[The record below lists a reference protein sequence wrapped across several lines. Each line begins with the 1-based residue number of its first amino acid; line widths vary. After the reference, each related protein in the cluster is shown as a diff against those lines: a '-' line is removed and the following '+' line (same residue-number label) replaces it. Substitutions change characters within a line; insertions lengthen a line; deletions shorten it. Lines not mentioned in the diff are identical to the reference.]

1 MRNKIYLLNDFDYIE
16 EFLKDDELCWELGK
30 IIVQK
35 NWRMPSL
42 SADEIRKLAAIDN
55 GSIIKGITD
64 KPLYDLVI
72 CILRQCCEDGY
83 YNGKRY
89 FEVSEMPVYNPILLL
104 SELKFYHFAITV
116 LYENPETI
124 SNLLHNRNLFSSE
137 ISIEDLKE
145 QGNRAFKAYRSA
157 EAKIRKQINA
167 FSDPEYIFEIVTKE
181 LKKLME
187 LLPAGFAAAMRCAVF
202 EDDLPIYKEL
212 GYGERWNTIPMPPII
227 PNLLRH
233 FSKSER
239 TTPDGK
245 VAVSVY
251 DLNDAMFL
259 FYSRESANTFKKR
272 YEIENCS
279 ILVKSNGLWLK
290 EKAKKKNNIEGNQIK
305 FAGTV
310 LFGWFLFIRRQQMQ
324 IYILHG
330 YVDGLTDPVVSTD
343 YSTVYDAMKTAYEEA
358 IDDAEQ
364 TPDELECSFLE
375 GYSATAVVH
384 GDWHEWQISIAELPS
399 VALIKNERGE
409 HE

>member
-42 SADEIRKLAAIDN
+42 SADEIRKLASIDN

-83 YNGKRY
+83 YNGKKY

-104 SELKFYHFAITV
+104 SELKFYHFSITV

-124 SNLLHNRNLFSSE
+124 SNLLHSRNLFSSE
-137 ISIEDLKE
+137 VSIEDLKE

-157 EAKIRKQINA
+157 EAKIRKQIHA

-181 LKKLME
+181 LKKLMD

-202 EDDLPIYKEL
+202 EDDFPIYKEL
-212 GYGERWNTIPMPPII
+212 GYGERWNTIPMSPII

-259 FYSRESANTFKKR
+259 FYSRESANAFKKR

-290 EKAKKKNNIEGNQIK
+290 EKAKKRNNTEGN
-305 FAGTV
+305 
-310 LFGWFLFIRRQQMQ
+310 
-324 IYILHG
+324 
-330 YVDGLTDPVVSTD
+330 
-343 YSTVYDAMKTAYEEA
+343 
-358 IDDAEQ
+358 
-364 TPDELECSFLE
+364 
-375 GYSATAVVH
+375 
-384 GDWHEWQISIAELPS
+384 
-399 VALIKNERGE
+399 
-409 HE
+409 

>member
-72 CILRQCCEDGY
+72 CILRRCCEDGY
-83 YNGKRY
+83 YNGKKY

-104 SELKFYHFAITV
+104 SELKFYHFSITV
-116 LYENPETI
+116 LYENPEKV
-124 SNLLHNRNLFSSE
+124 SNLLHSRNLFSSE
-137 ISIEDLKE
+137 VSIEDLKE
-145 QGNRAFKAYRSA
+145 QGIRAFKAYRSA

-181 LKKLME
+181 LKKLMD

-202 EDDLPIYKEL
+202 EDDFHIYKEL

-259 FYSRESANTFKKR
+259 FYSRESANAFKKR
-272 YEIENCS
+272 YEIESCS
-279 ILVKSNGLWLK
+279 ILIKSNGLWLK
-290 EKAKKKNNIEGNQIK
+290 EKSKKKNNTEGN
-305 FAGTV
+305 
-310 LFGWFLFIRRQQMQ
+310 
-324 IYILHG
+324 
-330 YVDGLTDPVVSTD
+330 
-343 YSTVYDAMKTAYEEA
+343 
-358 IDDAEQ
+358 
-364 TPDELECSFLE
+364 
-375 GYSATAVVH
+375 
-384 GDWHEWQISIAELPS
+384 
-399 VALIKNERGE
+399 
-409 HE
+409 